1 MKRGLCKLT
10 WFEGVAN
17 QEDKVSI
24 TRNDG
29 ESIANGRKEFRRRR
43 AWLPTSSATIPVA
56 SSGSVASGRIVCAFA
71 WENCKQFG
79 EFDGLVDD
87 FVDY

>member
-1 MKRGLCKLT
+1 MIALALCTKK
-10 WFEGVAN
+10 
-17 QEDKVSI
+17 DKVSI
-24 TRNDG
+24 TQNDG

-43 AWLPTSSATIPVA
+43 AWLPASSATIPVA
-56 SSGSVASGRIVCAFA
+56 SSWPVASGRIVCAFA